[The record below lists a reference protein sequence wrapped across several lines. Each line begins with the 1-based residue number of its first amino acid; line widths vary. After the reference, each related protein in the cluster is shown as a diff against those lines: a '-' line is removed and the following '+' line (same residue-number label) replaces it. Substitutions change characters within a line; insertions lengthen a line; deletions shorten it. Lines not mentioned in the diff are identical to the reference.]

1 MPVAPTIPTRY
12 DLIILSLSSLFRC
25 FSEALPRKRMKKI
38 TPGQA
43 CGARAKLLRLRL
55 RMVEGC
61 FACGI
66 SAPPDTCPMTVARLL
81 TLRPR
86 SRILRNVLLSAS
98 DPFPCSSAGLNPC
111 RTLLMQDAPLFQK
124 TIHLEYKKYDTTDR
138 KNDRKRELQTTR
150 FDTGKYIGCVLF
162 DKTGNTGNAEK
173 CEYIRRI

>member
-1 MPVAPTIPTRY
+1 MNRWPTMPVAPTIPTRY
-12 DLIILSLSSLFRC
+12 DLIILSLSSLSRC
-25 FSEALPRKRMKKI
+25 FSEALPHKRMKKI

-111 RTLLMQDAPLFQK
+111 HTLLMQDAPLFQK
-124 TIHLEYKKYDTTDR
+124 TIHLEYKRYDTTSKNSCQMKIRAIPHR
-138 KNDRKRELQTTR
+138 KS
-150 FDTGKYIGCVLF
+150 
-162 DKTGNTGNAEK
+162 KTQPNM
-173 CEYIRRI
+173 I